1 MKKIKLL
8 TLGFTLTSIIS
19 CTNYDFGD
27 TNSNP
32 NVPTADNPQALF
44 TGAILASAL
53 TANTTQCLYSQFLSE
68 TQYTETSRQLQYP
81 SSWRGYY
88 TASLS
93 DIEKAI
99 ELNTD
104 SKTKDAVAAFGNNTN
119 QIAVLNIYKSFIFA
133 KVTDTWGDVPYSEAL
148 KSMKGLQPKYDSQE
162 SIYKGIIA
170 NLTEAEASF
179 ITTEP
184 SMKDIIMNGN
194 ISKWKKFANSLRMIY
209 SLRLSNRYPAASG
222 YAAIEFNKAFNDSD
236 GYIAVNADNP
246 NVIPTTIYKNPW
258 YLTFD
263 GRNDYEPSQSF
274 IDRLN
279 TLNDKRIDFYAL
291 KGTGATHIGV
301 PYGDT
306 RENTLAFRSANSTS
320 KFGTKLKEATKEVNL
335 VTASHVNFSIAE
347 AAKLGW
353 ITADATSFYNAGV
366 KQSFLN
372 SGLTIADY
380 NSYIL
385 NTAVAYDDANALSLI
400 ATQRYIALFPNG
412 FEAYNEYR
420 RTGLP
425 VLAPAI
431 APLNSNIGGI
441 IPNRILYPADEP
453 NLNSAN
459 YKAAVSALSDGDTGK
474 SKVWWAK

>member
-1 MKKIKLL
+1 
-8 TLGFTLTSIIS
+8 
-19 CTNYDFGD
+19 
-27 TNSNP
+27 
-32 NVPTADNPQALF
+32 
-44 TGAILASAL
+44 
-53 TANTTQCLYSQFLSE
+53 
-68 TQYTETSRQLQYP
+68 
-81 SSWRGYY
+81 
-88 TASLS
+88 
-93 DIEKAI
+93 
-99 ELNTD
+99 
-104 SKTKDAVAAFGNNTN
+104 
-119 QIAVLNIYKSFIFA
+119 
-133 KVTDTWGDVPYSEAL
+133 
-148 KSMKGLQPKYDSQE
+148 
-162 SIYKGIIA
+162 
-170 NLTEAEASF
+170 
-179 ITTEP
+179 
-184 SMKDIIMNGN
+184 MNGN

-222 YAAIEFNKAFNDSD
+222 YAAIEFNKAFTDTD
-236 GYIAVNADNP
+236 GYIAVNGDNA
-246 NVIPTTIYKNPW
+246 NVIPTNIYKNPW
-258 YLTFD
+258 YNVFD

-291 KGTGATHIGV
+291 KGTGPTHIGV

-335 VTASHVNFSIAE
+335 ITASYVNFSIAE

-353 ITADATSFYNAGV
+353 ISADAISFYNAGI

-372 SGLTIADY
+372 SGLTAADY
-380 NSYIL
+380 DSYIL
-385 NTAVAYDDANALSLI
+385 NPAVAYEDANALTLI

-453 NLNSAN
+453 NLNTTN
-459 YKAAVSALSDGDTGK
+459 YNNAVSALSDGDTGK

>member
-8 TLGFTLTSIIS
+8 TLGLSLTSIIS
-19 CTNYDFGD
+19 CTNYDFGEM
-27 TNSNP
+27 NSNP

-44 TGAILASAL
+44 TGAILASSL
-53 TANTTQCLYSQFLSE
+53 DANTTQCLYSQFLSE

-81 SSWRGYY
+81 TGWGAYY
-88 TASLS
+88 TTVLS
-93 DIEKAI
+93 DIQKAI

-104 SKTKDAVAAFGNNTN
+104 PKTKNNVASYGNNTN
-119 QIAVLNIYKSFIFA
+119 QIAVLNIYKSFVFA
-133 KVTDTWGDVPYSEAL
+133 KMADTWGDIPYSEAL
-148 KSMKGLQPKYDSQE
+148 KSVENLQPKYDSQE

-194 ISKWKKFANSLRMIY
+194 ITKWKKFANSLRMIY
-209 SLRLSNRYPAASG
+209 SLRLSNRYPTASG
-222 YAAIEFNKAFNDSD
+222 YAAIEFNKAYTDTD

-246 NVIPTTIYKNPW
+246 NVIPTSIYKNPW
-258 YLTFD
+258 YVVFD

-279 TLNDKRIDFYAL
+279 TLNDKRIDFYAK
-291 KGTGATHIGV
+291 KGTGPNHIGV

-306 RENTLAFRSANSTS
+306 RENTLAFRNANSTS
-320 KFGTKLKEATKEVNL
+320 KFGTNLKAVTKEVNL
-335 VTASHVNFSIAE
+335 TTASHVNFSIAE

-353 ITADATSFYNAGV
+353 ITADAASFYNAGI

-372 SGLTIADY
+372 SGLAIADY
-380 NSYIL
+380 NAYIL
-385 NTAVAYDDANALSLI
+385 NTAVTYDDANAISLI

-412 FEAYNEYR
+412 LEAYNEYR

-453 NLNSAN
+453 NLNTTN
-459 YKAAVSALSDGDTGK
+459 YNAAVSALSDGDSGK